1 MSSEKNKKVIELS
14 PDELSELLKDF
25 GEFQKKMDQLQRGED
40 PFKDDRDKKAYGGP
54 VGSNGSLMDKDI
66 RQPVKR
72 TYRLSFD
79 EGGSARDKEIGFLMQ
94 IINMSPLTPEDA
106 FYVEEARE
114 KLSKMLTPAEK
125 RLFKFVE

>member
-1 MSSEKNKKVIELS
+1 MSSEKKKKFIEIG

-25 GEFQKKMDQLQRGED
+25 EEFQKKMDQLQRGED
-40 PFKDDRDKKAYGGP
+40 PFSDREDKAYGGP